1 MRRAEGRKEGRVRQ
15 YNKGKRGGEE
25 PRGKCKAE
33 KGHGHMGVG
42 GDRTSMLYLSHTYE
56 ELTCTEDL

>member
-42 GDRTSMLYLSHTYE
+42 GGSNINVIFITYL
-56 ELTCTEDL
+56 